1 MLLGLLSKLEL
12 IVLVGRKAQS
22 AEPQIR
28 LLTSLPVQQI
38 YHMSGQV
45 FSTAP
50 EKKKQTEEEFKAI
63 GDFLKTPMAG
73 Q

>member
-12 IVLVGRKAQS
+12 IVLIGRKAQS

-45 FSTAP
+45 FSTAS
-50 EKKKQTEEEFKAI
+50 EKKKQTEEESKAI